1 MSSVTGGDA
10 LRRVEGEASPCVS
23 PSMEGVLPIRGVDGS
38 TGEALPM
45 GVVPGL
51 RGVGDPYMAD
61 VVRWAAMDVP
71 SIMVEEDL
79 TKLREAYRIP
89 EDVELILPEPNERAC
104 FPRRGCTALH
114 LNAFVSGM
122 RLPLHPMFR
131 RILRAYDL
139 APTQVSPN
147 GWSQMVGGMYLWFR
161 HSFGSEMPLH
171 VFQTIYQPRKLPRK
185 KGGTEEVGWYYFC
198 PWGSHK
204 PLVTGCPSSI
214 KQWKESWFWVS
225 GNWQRVYDDP
235 EPDLDAPSVYGI
247 ASPLPRCELP
257 GEVVDVLKSI
267 YQADQKT
274 RSYGFILNRHRCLVE
289 LGLMASKAEMDQ
301 GRRPRPT
308 LAKLTK
314 QRPKTLVP
322 GSAEDASQRKVI
334 EGLSRAGN
342 KEVPGASN
350 VIEVDDAPEVEM
362 PLTRKRKTNAGASTG
377 TSAADIA
384 GPYTAGSV
392 PPLQRTLAVNPS
404 GEVVL
409 EGPPKSTPTPE
420 DVAEGPYD
428 SKRRLRELIG
438 APGSR
443 IPDDHLRSVPFYPAM
458 GAQAVKKYFTP
469 KWEEFSSHGSVE
481 DVLEASLAS
490 AIRAST
496 LQMKVLGE
504 FRTRMQEQRKLVA
517 QASRADKEHE
527 QAMEG
532 LKMALESARAAYEQL
547 EADLKESDSNLLN
560 MTKQLDNAN
569 AAQKVAAE
577 ALEAAN
583 NEKRRLMDEAK
594 SREEEMSGLR
604 EELAKSEKGKKEAE
618 DGRKEVE
625 ARLANAE
632 ADFVA
637 NFHNTEAYT
646 NFADY
651 FARVGHQ
658 EVLTALRNDHPE
670 LDVKSLETRFPP
682 PDAEGEEDD

>member
-38 TGEALPM
+38 T
-45 GVVPGL
+45 
-51 RGVGDPYMAD
+51 
-61 VVRWAAMDVP
+61 VRWAAMDVP

-235 EPDLDAPSVYGI
+235 EPDLDAPS
-247 ASPLPRCELP
+247 PLPRCELP

-350 VIEVDDAPEVEM
+350 VIEVDDAPE
-362 PLTRKRKTNAGASTG
+362 
-377 TSAADIA
+377 
-384 GPYTAGSV
+384 
-392 PPLQRTLAVNPS
+392 RTLAVNPS

-443 IPDDHLRSVPFYPAM
+443 IPDDHLRSVPFYPVM
-458 GAQAVKKYFTP
+458 GRP
-469 KWEEFSSHGSVE
+469 SGEEILHSQVGGIFLPWVGGG
-481 DVLEASLAS
+481 
-490 AIRAST
+490 RAGGE
-496 LQMKVLGE
+496 LGLGH
-504 FRTRMQEQRKLVA
+504 KGVNPA
-517 QASRADKEHE
+517 N
-527 QAMEG
+527 EG
-532 LKMALESARAAYEQL
+532 PGRIPDTDAG
-547 EADLKESDSNLLN
+547 
-560 MTKQLDNAN
+560 
-569 AAQKVAAE
+569 AE
-577 ALEAAN
+577 
-583 NEKRRLMDEAK
+583 
-594 SREEEMSGLR
+594 
-604 EELAKSEKGKKEAE
+604 
-618 DGRKEVE
+618 E
-625 ARLANAE
+625 ARRPS
-632 ADFVA
+632 F
-637 NFHNTEAYT
+637 
-646 NFADY
+646 
-651 FARVGHQ
+651 
-658 EVLTALRNDHPE
+658 
-670 LDVKSLETRFPP
+670 
-682 PDAEGEEDD
+682 EG